1 MNKYKKRSPDLREL
15 IVAARKN
22 GESYGNI
29 AQKFNISKQGAMK
42 IVKKFEETG
51 VLNNLP
57 GQGPK
62 RKTTPRE
69 DSRIIREIRRNPE
82 ESSSSVRQ
90 SLQLNVSSRTVC
102 RRWNEAGLKNYLC
115 LRKPLISNKN
125 KKKRLKFAKKHINK
139 PDTFWNNVIWS
150 DESKFELFNAKKR
163 KRVWRKPNEGLKD
176 VCIQS
181 TVKHG
186 GGNVLVWEFF

>member
-1 MNKYKKRSPDLREL
+1 M
-15 IVAARKN
+15 
-22 GESYGNI
+22 
-29 AQKFNISKQGAMK
+29 
-42 IVKKFEETG
+42 
-51 VLNNLP
+51 
-57 GQGPK
+57 
-62 RKTTPRE
+62 
-69 DSRIIREIRRNPE
+69 
-82 ESSSSVRQ
+82 RQ

-102 RRWNEAGLKNYLC
+102 RRWNEAGLKNCLC

-139 PDTFWNNVIWS
+139 SDTFWNNVIWS

-186 GGNVLVWEFF
+186 GSNVLVWGCFSKNGVGELVEVTGIMTGASYVAILKENLEPKR